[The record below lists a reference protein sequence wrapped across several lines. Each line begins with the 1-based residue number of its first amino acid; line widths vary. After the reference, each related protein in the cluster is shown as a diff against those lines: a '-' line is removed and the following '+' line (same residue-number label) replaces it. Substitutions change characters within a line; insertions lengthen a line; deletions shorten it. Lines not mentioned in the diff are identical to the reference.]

1 MLNTV
6 HYEELSLWRIIFFIL
21 KSCIFQKIL
30 FFKWIFENI
39 RKIYVWLMTVL
50 SYKHTCSEIL
60 CCSLLEIE
68 LIVCHLLVLKN
79 RSTRFVQHQYNK
91 HHTPLLSQL
100 FHFSLTPEL
109 CVKFK
114 LFLNKLA
121 GREIFVYFEYY
132 ELEIGNW
139 SQIPSLIS
147 VLSSRPSFN
156 CSVTRIC

>member
-1 MLNTV
+1 
-6 HYEELSLWRIIFFIL
+6 
-21 KSCIFQKIL
+21 
-30 FFKWIFENI
+30 
-39 RKIYVWLMTVL
+39 MTVL

-79 RSTRFVQHQYNK
+79 KSTRFVPHQYNK

-100 FHFSLTPEL
+100 FYFSLTPEL

-121 GREIFVYFEYY
+121 GREKFVFILIQKGL
-132 ELEIGNW
+132 ELSFSAIHASSCPNN
-139 SQIPSLIS
+139 QSLCREL
-147 VLSSRPSFN
+147 VRLSYKVRKSK
-156 CSVTRIC
+156 

>member
-1 MLNTV
+1 LLNTV
-6 HYEELSLWRIIFFIL
+6 HYEELSLWRIIFFSTL
-21 KSCIFQKIL
+21 KSCIFQKNL
-30 FFKWIFENI
+30 FYKWIFEII

-121 GREIFVYFEYY
+121 GRENFVYFDSKIVGAVF
-132 ELEIGNW
+132 LCN
-139 SQIPSLIS
+139 
-147 VLSSRPSFN
+147 SRVFVSKQ
-156 CSVTRIC
+156 SIVIQRTRPPII